1 MLLLNLVH
9 SFNRGYNMTKQ
20 EDSFEKNLAF
30 KKLQHREREML
41 NAFNQ
46 VAQIKR
52 PSFLKVSFTL
62 IKDIFFKK

>member
-1 MLLLNLVH
+1 
-9 SFNRGYNMTKQ
+9 MTKQ